1 MDIRN
6 VAPDKASSS
15 SCACCVARV
24 ITVVEALGP
33 VEVEGM
39 GHELRAFDNAMVKLR
54 SLSVTFSD
62 DDGTC
67 RNSDMEARCWVWT
80 VDEEDDV
87 R

>member
-15 SCACCVARV
+15 SCAWCVARV
-24 ITVVEALGP
+24 VTVVAALGP
-33 VEVEGM
+33 VEEGI
-39 GHELRAFDNAMVKLR
+39 GHELRAFDKAKVKLR
-54 SLSVTFSD
+54 SLSVTLSD
-62 DDGTC
+62 DDGTWPD
-67 RNSDMEARCWVWT
+67 SEKEARCVWA